1 MNTLFLVSFLV
12 SSIVTGANSS
22 EMALNRTSNEVT
34 QNDEEESQSFSEPI
48 NTEKQQDAV
57 LKFINVDV
65 AAVSTYEVQAFDSL
79 ASVSGGNYTDD
90 ETMYLELVETTIP
103 AYEKAVAQAKTIDV
117 QGEELVGMKKQIE
130 KATETFYEGLIL
142 QRQALEQQD
151 ENLMTQSNLKLE
163 EYFQLVDAYHAD
175 MELLSKKYDIEYKDA
190 PSQSE
195 QLEQT
200 EEGDFL

>member
-12 SSIVTGANSS
+12 SSIVTSANSS
-22 EMALNRTSNEVT
+22 EMALNQTSNEVT
-34 QNDEEESQSFSEPI
+34 QNEEETQSFSEPI

-65 AAVSTYEVQAFDSL
+65 AAVSTYEVQALDSL
-79 ASVSGGNYTDD
+79 ASVSGGNYSDD
-90 ETMYLELVETTIP
+90 KTMYLELVETTIP

-117 QGEELVGMKKQIE
+117 QGEELVGMKRQIV

-163 EYFQLVDAYHAD
+163 EYFQLVDAYHAE
-175 MELLSKKYDIEYKDA
+175 MELLGKKYDIEYKNA

-195 QLEQT
+195 QSDQT

>member
-1 MNTLFLVSFLV
+1 
-12 SSIVTGANSS
+12 
-22 EMALNRTSNEVT
+22 MALNQTSNEVT
-34 QNDEEESQSFSEPI
+34 QNEEETQSFSEPI

-65 AAVSTYEVQAFDSL
+65 AAVSTYEVQALDSL
-79 ASVSGGNYTDD
+79 ASVSGGNYSDD
-90 ETMYLELVETTIP
+90 KTMYLELVETTIP

-117 QGEELVGMKKQIE
+117 QGEELVGMKRQIV

-163 EYFQLVDAYHAD
+163 EYFQLVDAYHAE
-175 MELLSKKYDIEYKDA
+175 MELLGKKYDIEYKNA

-195 QLEQT
+195 QSDQT